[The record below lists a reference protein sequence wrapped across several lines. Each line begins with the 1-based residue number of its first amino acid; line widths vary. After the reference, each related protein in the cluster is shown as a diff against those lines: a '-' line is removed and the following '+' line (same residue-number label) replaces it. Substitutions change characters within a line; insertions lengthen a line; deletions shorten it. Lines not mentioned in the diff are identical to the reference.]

1 MADATIGK
9 ERLKRLARLDRRKVR
24 DELGLQL
31 LEGPRLVDEGL
42 RGGRVA
48 ELFVRADREDAWRT
62 RAGDVPVHVL
72 SAADLERLASVK
84 TPQEVVAVGPLPRW
98 SDPADLVARHDK
110 VLVLDAVQDP
120 GNVGALAR
128 TGLALGIGGMLLLP
142 GTADVTAPKVLR
154 ASAGAL
160 LRLDLARAEGIVGSD
175 HVVVL
180 PVVRGGVDIREVTPP
195 ERFALVLGNEAAGTA
210 IDDDDALRVTI
221 PMPGDVESLN
231 VAAACAVILGRW
243 LKT

>member
-1 MADATIGK
+1 VTEGTIGK

-24 DELGLQL
+24 EELGLQL
-31 LEGPRLVDEGL
+31 LSGSRLVEEGL
-42 RGGRVA
+42 RGGRVS
-48 ELFVRADREDAWRT
+48 EVFVREEGAEAWRS
-62 RAGDVPVHVL
+62 RARDVPVHVL
-72 SAADLERLASVK
+72 APEDLVRLAQVK
-84 TPQEVVAVGPLPRW
+84 TPQEVVAVGPLPAW
-98 SDPADLVARHDK
+98 DAPEALFERHDY

-128 TGLALGIGGMLLLP
+128 TALALGIGGVLLLP

-160 LRLDLARAEGIVGSD
+160 LRLDLARAEALPANS

-180 PVVRGGVDIREVTPP
+180 PVVRGGTDVREIPPP
-195 ERFALVLGNEAAGTA
+195 ERFALVLGNEAAGTT
-210 IDDDDALRVTI
+210 IQRHDALHVTI
-221 PMPGDVESLN
+221 PMPGEVESLN

-243 LKT
+243 L